1 MSGQASCQTA
11 ESSTGL
17 YITGTTLRVGLSTEL
32 NLKI

>member
-11 ESSTGL
+11 ESSAGL
-17 YITGTTLRVGLSTEL
+17 YITGTDLRDRLSTKL